1 MFSCY
6 RMCSLAD
13 VSDDDVRGRLS
24 KAMECKYARNGVLP
38 WTMLGFV
45 ADHADATTTDSNSN
59 SNIQYYYCTYT
70 MLLLLI

>member
-1 MFSCY
+1 
-6 RMCSLAD
+6 MCSLAD